1 MISRSKLERL
11 SMKNISIQRLA
22 IGSLLTEAQITLLSD
37 YAKLSMIAMVKRS
50 NLLFQTKIT
59 QEKSFITLARGSI
72 FLVSTT
78 RGQFHKTF
86 FFVTDVRE
94 Q

>member
-1 MISRSKLERL
+1 MISQSKLECL
-11 SMKNISIQRLA
+11 STKNISIINLA
-22 IGSLLTEAQITLLSD
+22 VGSLLTEAQITLLD
-37 YAKLSMIAMVKRS
+37 YDKLSMIAMVKRS